1 MQVPELRFKEFND
14 EWNNTYIRNIFEE
27 RSQKHYQY
35 LELLSV
41 TIDNGVIKRCEI
53 SGKNT
58 SSDDKSN
65 YKLVEIN
72 DIVYNSMRMWQGAS
86 GVSKY
91 KGIVSPAYTIL
102 KPKININ
109 SNFFGYMFKLPNMIY
124 HFRVN
129 SQGLTSDTWNLKYT
143 QIKDIPISLPS
154 IEEQTKIANFLS
166 LIDRKIELQEKL
178 VENLNL
184 YKKGLLKKVFSNNL
198 GWKTA
203 KLSKYFDITS
213 SKRVFQSE
221 WTTNGIP
228 FYRAREIVKLVNNNY
243 IDNELFIS
251 KSMYDEYSKKYGK
264 IQKND
269 LLITGVGTIGICY
282 LVKET
287 DEFYFKDGNLIWLK
301 PKNNNINS
309 KFVKYLFQ
317 SNYIINQI
325 NNFGNGT
332 TVATYTIDNANE
344 TKIFIPSIEE
354 QNRIANLFT
363 SLDKKIELET
373 KKLQDLKTYKKG
385 LLQKMFI

>member
-221 WTTNGIP
+221 WTNNGIP

>member
-1 MQVPELRFKEFND
+1 MQVPKLRFKEFND

-143 QIKDIPISLPS
+143 QIKDIPINLPS

-166 LIDRKIELQEKL
+166 LIDRKIELQTQL
-178 VENLNL
+178 VDNLKL

-198 GWKTA
+198 GWKSA
-203 KLSKYFDITS
+203 KLGDFLVESKIIETNINLNKRLTVRLNLLGIEARNPNYAVEKEEGSTQYRRKAGQFIYGKQNLHKGAFGIIPNYLNNYQSSSDLPSFDFKNDINPIFFYYFMSRENYYKSLESISTGTG
-213 SKRVFQSE
+213 SKRINPINF
-221 WTTNGIP
+221 
-228 FYRAREIVKLVNNNY
+228 L
-243 IDNELFIS
+243 
-251 KSMYDEYSKKYGK
+251 
-264 IQKND
+264 
-269 LLITGVGTIGICY
+269 
-282 LVKET
+282 
-287 DEFYFKDGNLIWLK
+287 NLDIK
-301 PKNNNINS
+301 
-309 KFVKYLFQ
+309 
-317 SNYIINQI
+317 
-325 NNFGNGT
+325 
-332 TVATYTIDNANE
+332 
-344 TKIFIPSIEE
+344 IPSIEE
-354 QNRIANLFT
+354 QNRIANLF
-363 SLDKKIELET
+363 SNLDKKIELET
-373 KKLQDLKTYKKG
+373 KKLQGLKTYKKG

>member
-1 MQVPELRFKEFND
+1 MLVPKLRFKEFND

-72 DIVYNSMRMWQGAS
+72 DIVYNSMRMWQGTS

-143 QIKDIPISLPS
+143 QIKDIPINLPS
-154 IEEQTKIANFLS
+154 LEEQTKIANFLS

-178 VENLNL
+178 VENLKL

-198 GWKTA
+198 GWKSA
-203 KLSKYFDITS
+203 KLGNI
-213 SKRVFQSE
+213 FQYE
-221 WTTNGIP
+221 QP
-228 FYRAREIVKLVNNNY
+228 NNY
-243 IDNELFIS
+243 IVENAEYNSNYTIPVLTANKGFILGYTNETNTYNKGKCIIFDDFTMDFKYVDFPFKV
-251 KSMYDEYSKKYGK
+251 KSSAIKILTTKKEY
-264 IQKND
+264 
-269 LLITGVGTIGICY
+269 
-282 LVKET
+282 
-287 DEFYFKDGNLIWLK
+287 
-301 PKNNNINS
+301 NINFMYQLLKTITLEPIS
-309 KFVKYLFQ
+309 HQ
-317 SNYIINQI
+317 RHYISMVQNIEV
-325 NNFGNGT
+325 T
-332 TVATYTIDNANE
+332 
-344 TKIFIPSIEE
+344 IPSIEE